1 MKKLLLTTIIVLG
14 MAFSLMVNVSKP
26 VVVLGSTTQAE
37 PKEKIVFEGFNI
49 NQSASTDEI
58 QNEIS
63 ENGTELVTV
72 QVQFDYELISDA
84 RYKINRRT
92 NINAFIEEQ
101 RKLSKEYHLKMNNY
115 LTEQLGLENFEDAYV
130 SSYAPFVD
138 YFYDKEVFVNNVD
151 TIVGDIIDS
160 EYVSMA
166 YIHNIDEKVDS
177 NINTAMYTTGTYEA
191 VMSNTVSGAGVT
203 VGILE
208 NSGVVER
215 KHPNLI
221 GSNLTIRD
229 EWWFIE
235 TISSHATMVA
245 SVVGGNTGVAK
256 GARLLS
262 VQLVGSP
269 KEEMEWML
277 DQGVNVVNLS
287 WGEEVATGFYSSQS
301 AYMDYIVRSTFVTIV
316 AAAGN
321 SGNSTK
327 LVANPGIGYNVIT
340 VGATNPTGN
349 YREGYSAY
357 LVYNGPSKPNVVAPA
372 GFNIPNYTIGMTG
385 TSFSTPLVTGSIA
398 LMMETYPELKV
409 FPEKVMSLV
418 AASAKFMSMH
428 NSVGLEGYNEEV
440 GAGLFDYKES
450 MENMTNTFG
459 YINSTGKT
467 GVYKEVYFYV
477 GYAQTIKASLAWLL
491 NSNNTTTVKLTDYD
505 LRLFDP
511 TGRPV
516 ASATSNHNNIEVVT
530 YTAHMPGYYRLQI
543 TQNGALA
550 NGSDWVSLSYSIR

>member
-14 MAFSLMVNVSKP
+14 MTFSLMVNVSKP

-37 PKEKIVFEGFNI
+37 PKDKIVFEGFNI

-151 TIVGDIIDS
+151 TIVGDLIDS

-450 MENMTNTFG
+450 VENMTNTFG

>member
-37 PKEKIVFEGFNI
+37 PKDKIVFEGFNI

-340 VGATNPTGN
+340 VGATNPTGS

-418 AASAKFMSMH
+418 ASSAKFMSEH
-428 NSVGLEGYNEEV
+428 STVGLEGYNEEV

-450 MENMTNTFG
+450 VENMTNTFG

>member
-26 VVVLGSTTQAE
+26 LVVLGSTTQAE
-37 PKEKIVFEGFNI
+37 PKGKIVFEGFNI

-151 TIVGDIIDS
+151 TIVGDLIDS

-340 VGATNPTGN
+340 VGATNPTGS

-418 AASAKFMSMH
+418 ASSAKFMSEH
-428 NSVGLEGYNEEV
+428 STVGLEGYNAEV

-450 MENMTNTFG
+450 VENMTNTFG

-477 GYAQTIKASLAWLL
+477 GYTQTIKASLAWLL